1 MPKIVDHDERRQEY
15 VAALWR
21 LVERDG
27 ASAVSVRSV
36 ADEAGVSKTNIS
48 YYFPSIVDLL
58 AAAVEE
64 LVDATRR
71 RLGTMDLTTVDLDQA
86 VKLIMLTIPDS
97 PARRRQS
104 EVWLTLVAGRGS
116 DPRTDA
122 LLADLNRRVRSG
134 VAQWLK
140 LFSTHGLVGTGRD
153 LDLEA
158 TRLHALIDGL
168 SLQTMND
175 MKMMPPSRI
184 RSVVTHHLTEL
195 ARPTT

>member
-15 VAALWR
+15 VSALWR

-58 AAAVEE
+58 AAAVDE
-64 LVDATRR
+64 LVDATQR
-71 RLGTMDLTTVDLDQA
+71 RLRTMDLTTVDLEQA

-97 PARRRQS
+97 PTRRRQS

-116 DPRTDA
+116 DPRTDDA
-122 LLADLNRRVRSG
+122 AGLISTG
-134 VAQWLK
+134 GCAQGS
-140 LFSTHGLVGTGRD
+140 FRG
-153 LDLEA
+153 
-158 TRLHALIDGL
+158 
-168 SLQTMND
+168 
-175 MKMMPPSRI
+175 
-184 RSVVTHHLTEL
+184 
-195 ARPTT
+195 

>member
-1 MPKIVDHDERRQEY
+1 MPKIVDHDERRQEF
-15 VAALWR
+15 VDALWR
-21 LVERDG
+21 LVEREG
-27 ASAVSVRSV
+27 ASAISVRGV

-48 YYFPSIVDLL
+48 YYFPSIIDLL
-58 AAAVEE
+58 AAAVDE

-71 RLGTMDLTTVDLDQA
+71 RLRTMDLTTVDLDQA
-86 VKLIMLTIPDS
+86 VKLIMLTIPDT

-116 DPRTDA
+116 DPHADD
-122 LLADLNRRVRSG
+122 LLGELNRRVRAG
-134 VAQWLK
+134 VVQGMK
-140 LFSTHGLVGTGRD
+140 LLDANGLVGQGRD
-153 LDLEA
+153 LDVEA
-158 TRLHALIDGL
+158 IRMHALIDGL

-195 ARPTT
+195 GHPVG

>member
-1 MPKIVDHDERRQEY
+1 
-15 VAALWR
+15 
-21 LVERDG
+21 
-27 ASAVSVRSV
+27 VRSV

-58 AAAVEE
+58 AAAVDE
-64 LVDATRR
+64 LIDATRR
-71 RLGTMDLTTVDLDQA
+71 RLRAMDLTTIDLDQA
-86 VKLIMLTIPDS
+86 VALTMLAIPDT

-104 EVWLTLVAGRGS
+104 EIWLTLLTGGGV
-116 DPRTDA
+116 DPHATE
-122 LLADLNRRVRSG
+122 LLRDFNKRVRAG
-134 VAQWLK
+134 VVWMLE

-153 LDLEA
+153 LNLEA

-195 ARPTT
+195 GHPFG

>member
-48 YYFPSIVDLL
+48 YYFPTMVDLL
-58 AAAVEE
+58 AAAVDE

-71 RLGTMDLTTVDLDQA
+71 RLGTMDLTNVDLDQA
-86 VKLIMLTIPDS
+86 VALIMLTIPDT

-104 EVWLTLVAGRGS
+104 EIWLTLVAGRGS
-116 DPRTDA
+116 DPRSDA
-122 LLADLNRRVRSG
+122 LLSDLTKRVRTG
-134 VAQWLK
+134 VLQGLK
-140 LFSTHGLVGTGRD
+140 LFSSHGLVDTGRD